1 MHRVRNRGE
10 CVSLASVRQFFAERA
25 PDIDVIELST
35 PTSTV
40 LLAAAA
46 HHVTPAEIAKTL
58 SLRVKERN
66 ILVVTRGDARLDNKK
81 AKAAFGAKARMLNAQ
96 EVIDITGH
104 PVGGVCPFGVATP
117 MEIFCDINLREF
129 SEVVP
134 AAGSTHSAVRI
145 SPERMLQLAGAS
157 WIDVCQVAL
166 PDISIAHP
174 EPLGS

>member
-1 MHRVRNRGE
+1 VRL
-10 CVSLASVRQFFAERA
+10 SLASVRQFFAERA
-25 PDIDVIELST
+25 PDIDVVELAT

-46 HHVTPAEIAKTL
+46 HHVTPGEIAKTL
-58 SLRVKERN
+58 SLRVKDRN

-81 AKAAFGAKARMLNAQ
+81 AKAAFGAKARMLNAE
-96 EVIDITGH
+96 EVVEITGH

-145 SPERMLQLAGAS
+145 SPLRMLELTGAR
-157 WIDVCQVAL
+157 WIDVCQMTL
-166 PDISIAHP
+166 PENGCASQQPA
-174 EPLGS
+174 GG